1 MSQSVI
7 SGKITCCIVLV
18 LCYTVCVPC
27 TRYQVP
33 GTVDRCTNNRED
45 GSESWTFGRIRSFGN
60 ILDSASLRPICLQM
74 SLSIQ
79 KSTLCTVLSII
90 KSHAATCGLFHRELY
105 YIEAIYHAADLK
117 SHVSESH
124 APDQSQHCIK
134 FSKLNL
140 LKTRPS
146 LDGLAPHFFGEDLSF
161 F

>member
-1 MSQSVI
+1 MDILYKNKAESNMSLNLPLCPKVHDSEPSSMVSTMI
-7 SGKITCCIVLV
+7 HSTWYLVHRLFNTVPV
-18 LCYTVCVPC
+18 LC
-27 TRYQVP
+27 
-33 GTVDRCTNNRED
+33 
-45 GSESWTFGRIRSFGN
+45 SMSF
-60 ILDSASLRPICLQM
+60 CQ
-74 SLSIQ
+74 
-79 KSTLCTVLSII
+79 